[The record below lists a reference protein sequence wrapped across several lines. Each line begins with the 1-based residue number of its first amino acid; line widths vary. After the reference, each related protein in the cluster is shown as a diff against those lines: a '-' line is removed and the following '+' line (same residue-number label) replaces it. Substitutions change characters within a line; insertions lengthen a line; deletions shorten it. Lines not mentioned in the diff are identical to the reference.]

1 MRIGILLIGTTNNKE
16 KIMEHTQQ
24 RVVHANVVF
33 GNKSE
38 NELILKAKSGDKH
51 AFRALYDEHI
61 GRVYALC
68 YRLTGEKGMA
78 EDAAQE
84 VFIQLWRKLNN
95 FDGQSQFSTWLHSVT
110 ANITISYMRKQKGWV
125 QRMFN
130 LESSGI
136 SEMTAQSSSTDIDLE
151 ALVIRLPERARM
163 VFVLHALE
171 GYRHEDIANMLNM
184 AVGSSKAQFF
194 RAKQL
199 LKGFMGVDDE

>member
-1 MRIGILLIGTTNNKE
+1 VLIGTTNNKE

-38 NELILKAKSGDKH
+38 NELILNAKSGDKH

>member
-1 MRIGILLIGTTNNKE
+1 
-16 KIMEHTQQ
+16 MEHTQQ

-33 GNKSE
+33 GNKVE
-38 NELILKAKSGDKH
+38 HELISKAKEGDKQ
-51 AFRALYDEHI
+51 AFRSLYDEHI

-78 EDAAQE
+78 EDASQE
-84 VFIQLWRKLNN
+84 VFIQLWKKLGN

-130 LESSGI
+130 LENSDI
-136 SEMTAQSSSTDIDLE
+136 NERPAQENSTDVDLE
-151 ALVIRLPERARM
+151 ALIIRLPERARM

-171 GYRHEDIANMLNM
+171 GYRHEDIAKMLNM
-184 AVGSSKAQFF
+184 AVGSSKAHFF

-199 LKGFMGVDDE
+199 LKEYLGVDDE

>member
-1 MRIGILLIGTTNNKE
+1 
-16 KIMEHTQQ
+16 MEHTQQ

>member
-1 MRIGILLIGTTNNKE
+1 
-16 KIMEHTQQ
+16 MEHTQQ

-38 NELILKAKSGDKH
+38 NELISKAKKGDKQ
-51 AFRALYDEHI
+51 AFRSLYDEHI

-78 EDAAQE
+78 EDASQE
-84 VFIQLWRKLNN
+84 VFIQLWKKLAN

-110 ANITISYMRKQKGWV
+110 ANITISYMRKHKGWV

-130 LESSGI
+130 LENSGI
-136 SEMTAQSSSTDIDLE
+136 NEMPAEENSTDVDLE

-163 VFVLHALE
+163 VFVLHAIE
-171 GYRHEDIANMLNM
+171 GYRHEDIASMLNM

-199 LKGFMGVDDE
+199 LKDFMGVDDE

>member
-1 MRIGILLIGTTNNKE
+1 
-16 KIMEHTQQ
+16 MEHTQQ

-151 ALVIRLPERARM
+151 ALVIRFPERARM
-163 VFVLHALE
+163 GFVLHALE

>member
-1 MRIGILLIGTTNNKE
+1 
-16 KIMEHTQQ
+16 MEHTQQ

-33 GNKSE
+33 GSKDEES
-38 NELILKAKSGDKH
+38 LIASAKQGNKH
-51 AFRALYDEHI
+51 AFRQLYDKHI

-68 YRLTGEKGMA
+68 YRLTGDKGMA
-78 EDAAQE
+78 EDASQE
-84 VFIQLWRKLNN
+84 VFIQLWRKLEN

-110 ANITISYMRKQKGWV
+110 ANITISYIRKQKGWV

-130 LESSGI
+130 LEASGI
-136 SEMTAQSSSTDIDLE
+136 HEMTAESDSTDIDLE
-151 ALVIRLPERARM
+151 ALVVRLPERARM

-171 GYRHEDIANMLNM
+171 GYRHEDIAKMLNM

-199 LKGFMGVDDE
+199 LKEFMGYDNE

>member
-1 MRIGILLIGTTNNKE
+1 
-16 KIMEHTQQ
+16 MEHTQQ

-130 LESSGI
+130 LKSSGI

-151 ALVIRLPERARM
+151 ALVIRFPERARM

>member
-1 MRIGILLIGTTNNKE
+1 MRIGILLISTTNNKE

-151 ALVIRLPERARM
+151 ALVIRFPERARM

>member
-1 MRIGILLIGTTNNKE
+1 
-16 KIMEHTQQ
+16 MEHTQQ

-38 NELILKAKSGDKH
+38 NELISKAKKGDKQ
-51 AFRALYDEHI
+51 AFRSLYDEHI

-68 YRLTGEKGMA
+68 YRLTGEKGIA
-78 EDAAQE
+78 EDASQE
-84 VFIQLWRKLNN
+84 VFIQLWKKLGN

-136 SEMTAQSSSTDIDLE
+136 NEMPAEENSTDVDLE

-163 VFVLHALE
+163 VFVLHAIE
-171 GYRHEDIANMLNM
+171 GYRHEDIASMLNM

-199 LKGFMGVDDE
+199 LKDFMGVDDE

>member
-1 MRIGILLIGTTNNKE
+1 
-16 KIMEHTQQ
+16 MEHTQQ

-51 AFRALYDEHI
+51 AFRALYDE
-61 GRVYALC
+61 YALC

>member
-1 MRIGILLIGTTNNKE
+1 MWCLVI
-16 KIMEHTQQ
+16 
-24 RVVHANVVF
+24 
-33 GNKSE
+33 
-38 NELILKAKSGDKH
+38 KAKKGDKQ
-51 AFRALYDEHI
+51 AFRSLYDEHI

-78 EDAAQE
+78 EDASQE
-84 VFIQLWRKLNN
+84 VFIQLWKKLGN

-130 LESSGI
+130 LENSGI
-136 SEMTAQSSSTDIDLE
+136 NEMPAEGNSTDVDLE

-171 GYRHEDIANMLNM
+171 GYRHEDIANMLKM

-199 LKGFMGVDDE
+199 LKDFMGVDDE

>member
-1 MRIGILLIGTTNNKE
+1 M
-16 KIMEHTQQ
+16 
-24 RVVHANVVF
+24 VF

>member
-1 MRIGILLIGTTNNKE
+1 M
-16 KIMEHTQQ
+16 MEHTQQ

-136 SEMTAQSSSTDIDLE
+136 NEMTAQSSSTDIDLE

>member
-1 MRIGILLIGTTNNKE
+1 MK
-16 KIMEHTQQ
+16 MEHTQQ

-33 GNKSE
+33 GSKDEDS
-38 NELILKAKSGDKH
+38 LITSAKQGNKH
-51 AFRALYDEHI
+51 AFRQLYDKYI
-61 GRVYALC
+61 TRVYALC
-68 YRLTGEKGMA
+68 YRLTGDKGMA
-78 EDAAQE
+78 EDASQE
-84 VFIQLWRKLNN
+84 VFIQLWRKLEN

-136 SEMTAQSSSTDIDLE
+136 HEMTAESQSTDIDLE
-151 ALVIRLPERARM
+151 ALVVRLPERARM

-171 GYRHEDIANMLNM
+171 GYRHEDIAKMLNM

-199 LKGFMGVDDE
+199 LKEFMGYDNE

>member
-1 MRIGILLIGTTNNKE
+1 MRIGILLISTTNNKE

-136 SEMTAQSSSTDIDLE
+136 SEMTAQSSITDIDLE

>member
-1 MRIGILLIGTTNNKE
+1 
-16 KIMEHTQQ
+16 MEHTQQ

-38 NELILKAKSGDKH
+38 KELILKAKSGDKH

>member
-1 MRIGILLIGTTNNKE
+1 
-16 KIMEHTQQ
+16 MEHTQQ

-33 GNKSE
+33 GSKDEDS
-38 NELILKAKSGDKH
+38 LITSAKQGNKH
-51 AFRALYDEHI
+51 AFRQLYDKYI
-61 GRVYALC
+61 TRVYALC
-68 YRLTGEKGMA
+68 YRLTGDKGMA
-78 EDAAQE
+78 EDASQE
-84 VFIQLWRKLNN
+84 VFIQLWRKLEN

-136 SEMTAQSSSTDIDLE
+136 HEMTAESQSTDIDLE
-151 ALVIRLPERARM
+151 ALVVRLPERARM

-171 GYRHEDIANMLNM
+171 GYRHEDIAKMLNM

-199 LKGFMGVDDE
+199 LKEFMGYDNE

>member
-1 MRIGILLIGTTNNKE
+1 
-16 KIMEHTQQ
+16 MEHTQQ

-38 NELILKAKSGDKH
+38 NELISKAKRGDKQ
-51 AFRALYDEHI
+51 AFRSLYDEHI

-78 EDAAQE
+78 EDASQE
-84 VFIQLWRKLNN
+84 VFIQLWRKLGN

-136 SEMTAQSSSTDIDLE
+136 NEMPAEGNSTDVDLE

-199 LKGFMGVDDE
+199 LKDFMGVDDE

>member
-1 MRIGILLIGTTNNKE
+1 
-16 KIMEHTQQ
+16 MEHTQQ

-38 NELILKAKSGDKH
+38 YELICKAKGGDKQ
-51 AFRALYDEHI
+51 AFRTLYDDHI

-78 EDAAQE
+78 EDASQE
-84 VFIQLWRKLNN
+84 VFIQLWKKIAN

-110 ANITISYMRKQKGWV
+110 ANIAISYMRKQKGWV
-125 QRMFN
+125 QCMFN
-130 LESSGI
+130 LENSGI
-136 SEMTAQSSSTDIDLE
+136 NEMPAEENSTDVDLE
-151 ALVIRLPERARM
+151 ALIIRLPERARM

-171 GYRHEDIANMLNM
+171 GYRHEDIAKMLNM

-199 LKGFMGVDDE
+199 LKEFMGVDDE

>member
-1 MRIGILLIGTTNNKE
+1 
-16 KIMEHTQQ
+16 MEHTQQ

-38 NELILKAKSGDKH
+38 NELISKAKRGDKQ
-51 AFRALYDEHI
+51 AFRSLYDEHI

-78 EDAAQE
+78 EDASQE
-84 VFIQLWRKLNN
+84 VFIQLWKKLDN

-136 SEMTAQSSSTDIDLE
+136 NEMPAEGNSTDVDLE

-171 GYRHEDIANMLNM
+171 GYRHEEIANMLNM

-199 LKGFMGVDDE
+199 LKDFMGVDDE

>member
-1 MRIGILLIGTTNNKE
+1 
-16 KIMEHTQQ
+16 MEHTQQ

-38 NELILKAKSGDKH
+38 NELISKAKRGDKQ
-51 AFRALYDEHI
+51 AFRSLYDEHI

-78 EDAAQE
+78 EDASQE
-84 VFIQLWRKLNN
+84 VFIQLWKKLGN

-110 ANITISYMRKQKGWV
+110 ANITISYMRKQKSWV

-130 LESSGI
+130 LENSGI
-136 SEMTAQSSSTDIDLE
+136 NEMPAEGNSTDVDLE

-199 LKGFMGVDDE
+199 LKDFMGVDDE

>member
-1 MRIGILLIGTTNNKE
+1 
-16 KIMEHTQQ
+16 MEHTQQ

-38 NELILKAKSGDKH
+38 NELISKAKKGDKQ
-51 AFRALYDEHI
+51 AFRSLYDEHI

-78 EDAAQE
+78 EDASQE
-84 VFIQLWRKLNN
+84 VFIQLWKKLAN

-130 LESSGI
+130 WENSGI
-136 SEMTAQSSSTDIDLE
+136 NEMPAEENSTDVDLE

-163 VFVLHALE
+163 VFVLHAIE
-171 GYRHEDIANMLNM
+171 GYRHEDIASMLNM

-199 LKGFMGVDDE
+199 LKDFMGVDDE

>member
-1 MRIGILLIGTTNNKE
+1 
-16 KIMEHTQQ
+16 MEHTQQ

-61 GRVYALC
+61 VRVYALC

-151 ALVIRLPERARM
+151 ALVIRFPERARM

>member
-1 MRIGILLIGTTNNKE
+1 
-16 KIMEHTQQ
+16 MEHTQQ

-38 NELILKAKSGDKH
+38 HELICKTKEGDKQ
-51 AFRALYDEHI
+51 AFRTLYDDHI

-78 EDAAQE
+78 EDASQE
-84 VFIQLWRKLNN
+84 VFIQLWKKIAN

-110 ANITISYMRKQKGWV
+110 ANIAISYMRKQKGWV

-130 LESSGI
+130 LENSGI
-136 SEMTAQSSSTDIDLE
+136 NEMQAEENSTDVDLE
-151 ALVIRLPERARM
+151 ALIIRLPERARM

-171 GYRHEDIANMLNM
+171 GYRHEDIAKMLNM

-199 LKGFMGVDDE
+199 LKEFMGVDDE

>member
-1 MRIGILLIGTTNNKE
+1 
-16 KIMEHTQQ
+16 MEHTQQ

-38 NELILKAKSGDKH
+38 NELISKAKKGDKQ
-51 AFRALYDEHI
+51 AFRSLYDEHI

-78 EDAAQE
+78 EDASQE
-84 VFIQLWRKLNN
+84 VFIQLWKKLDN

-136 SEMTAQSSSTDIDLE
+136 SDMPAEGNSTDVDLE

-171 GYRHEDIANMLNM
+171 GYRHEDIADMLNM

-199 LKGFMGVDDE
+199 LKNFMGVDDE

>member
-1 MRIGILLIGTTNNKE
+1 
-16 KIMEHTQQ
+16 MEHTQQ

-33 GNKSE
+33 GSKDEDS
-38 NELILKAKSGDKH
+38 LITSAKQGNKH
-51 AFRALYDEHI
+51 AFRQLYDKYI
-61 GRVYALC
+61 TRVYALC
-68 YRLTGEKGMA
+68 YRLTGDKGMA
-78 EDAAQE
+78 EDASQE
-84 VFIQLWRKLNN
+84 VFIQLWRKLEN

-110 ANITISYMRKQKGWV
+110 ANITISYIRKQKGWV

-136 SEMTAQSSSTDIDLE
+136 HEMTAESQSTDIDLE
-151 ALVIRLPERARM
+151 ALIVRLPERARM

-171 GYRHEDIANMLNM
+171 GYRHEDIAKMLNM

-199 LKGFMGVDDE
+199 LKEFMGYDNE

>member
-1 MRIGILLIGTTNNKE
+1 
-16 KIMEHTQQ
+16 MEHTRQ

>member
-1 MRIGILLIGTTNNKE
+1 
-16 KIMEHTQQ
+16 MEHTQQ

-151 ALVIRLPERARM
+151 ALVIRFPERARM

>member
-1 MRIGILLIGTTNNKE
+1 
-16 KIMEHTQQ
+16 MEHTQQ

-136 SEMTAQSSSTDIDLE
+136 NEMTAQSSSTDIDLE